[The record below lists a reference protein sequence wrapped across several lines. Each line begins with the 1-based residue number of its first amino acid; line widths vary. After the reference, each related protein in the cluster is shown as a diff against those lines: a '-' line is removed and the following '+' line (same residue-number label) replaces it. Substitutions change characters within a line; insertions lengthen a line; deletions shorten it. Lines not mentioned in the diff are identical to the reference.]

1 MTLKL
6 KKTILHNHKTTLL
19 FSRKVYEGN
28 SLRYQGFKGK
38 LKAIVLIGMVCLTT
52 VLGQDICQISSFDEF
67 PWDRLGNEEV
77 DQKKIFMFDID
88 GTLMRT
94 DIWNTTYT
102 VLTSQPYESL
112 TQIWSF
118 LSGGGKKG
126 VLDLGTRYELST
138 LIDDRFPSALDALR
152 NNGHIVWNYTNVYTG
167 KLYDTTYEAQIAY
180 KLDRLKINRSPILV
194 DHEPQERV
202 ELALYG
208 DSQPVLYKG
217 ILFNA
222 KKSKSDVFEKSFLP
236 WLRANESYK
245 EISHIVYADDI
256 AKNVYAI
263 GEVCE
268 RHHLTYTGFIC
279 TFP

>member
-6 KKTILHNHKTTLL
+6 KKAIMHNHKTTLL
-19 FSRKVYEGN
+19 FSRKVYVLS
-28 SLRYQGFKGK
+28 SLPHKGLKGK
-38 LKAIVLIGMVCLTT
+38 FKAIVCTGMLCLTT
-52 VLGQDICQISSFDEF
+52 AWCQDICQISSFDEF
-67 PWDRLGNEEV
+67 PWDRLGDKEADE
-77 DQKKIFMFDID
+77 KKIFMFDID

-112 TQIWSF
+112 TQIWSL
-118 LSGGGKKG
+118 LSGGGKRG

-138 LIDDRFPSALDALR
+138 LIDDRFPAALDALR
-152 NNGHIVWNYTNVYTG
+152 ENGHIVWNYTNVYTG

-208 DSQPVLYKG
+208 ENKPALYKG

-222 KKSKSDVFEKSFLP
+222 KKSKSGVFEQSFLP

-245 EISHIVYADDI
+245 EISHIVYTDDI
-256 AKNVYAI
+256 AKNVYEI
-263 GEVCE
+263 GDVCE
-268 RHHLTYTGFIC
+268 RHQVKYTGFIC
-279 TFP
+279 AFP